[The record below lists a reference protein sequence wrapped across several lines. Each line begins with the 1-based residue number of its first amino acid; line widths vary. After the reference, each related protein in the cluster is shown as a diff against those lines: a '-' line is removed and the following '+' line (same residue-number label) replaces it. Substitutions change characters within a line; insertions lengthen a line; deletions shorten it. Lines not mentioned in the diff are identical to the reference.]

1 MKNILAWGT
10 LFCIL
15 SLFIGCEREV
25 SFTENEEE
33 TNSYFQLELNSNPQ
47 GAKVYFGDKATG
59 YATPCTMKYV
69 NSGYHSIKL
78 KLDLFADG
86 NFGVSGNQRQRV
98 QRFYDFYSDT
108 RNYGQ
113 IYCNSTP
120 YGAAIYLDGN
130 KTGLNTP
137 APLVKLWPG
146 KYRVKY
152 ELKNYRADSL
162 EAVVSANGT
171 FQANIAM
178 IDTTVYVDY
187 TRETDSFYGS
197 CVYADRKGRIWYGTA
212 YNGAFV
218 YENRRFTNFNHH
230 NSSLPTNTINLFFE
244 DSGGNIW
251 IGTTGGLVKYSAFNE
266 WAIYTNSNTPLPISQ
281 ISGICEDQNRNI
293 WISCGKAVLKFDGI
307 NWTIYSY
314 GNSNLPNNDM
324 TSITCSTDNSIWVS
338 ANNFGAYKYDGN
350 TWTAY
355 NSTNSAITTR
365 YLSHI
370 AAAPGNVVYA
380 VAIDGIFK
388 FSGGVWSKVN
398 ISLGGAINGVFV
410 DNTGTLWVGLSV
422 STLVLKPDGTSTSF
436 IINSVPNVSSV
447 STRGFAKD
455 SEKNIWIST
464 YKLGLVKYK
473 YGK

>member
-15 SLFIGCEREV
+15 IFIIGCEREV
-25 SFTENEEE
+25 ALTESEE
-33 TNSYFQLELNSNPQ
+33 TNTYFQLEINSNPQ
-47 GAKVYFGDKATG
+47 GAKVYLGDKATG
-59 YATPCTMKYV
+59 YVTPCTMKYV
-69 NSGYHSIKL
+69 NTGYHTINL
-78 KLDLFADG
+78 KKDLFTDG
-86 NFGVSGNQRQRV
+86 TFGVNGNQKQKV
-98 QRFYDFYSDT
+98 ERFYDFYSDT

-113 IYCNSTP
+113 IYCSSTP
-120 YGAAIYLDGN
+120 SGAAIYLDEN
-130 KTGLNTP
+130 RTGLNTP
-137 APLVKLWPG
+137 AALTRLWPG
-146 KYRVKY
+146 KYRVKF
-152 ELKNYRADSL
+152 ELQNYRADSV

-171 FQANIAM
+171 FQAIIPM

-187 TRETDSFYGS
+187 TRETNSFYGS
-197 CVYADRKGRIWYGTA
+197 CVYADSKGRIWYGTA
-212 YNGAFV
+212 YNGAYV
-218 YENRRFTNFNHH
+218 YEGKKFSNYTYH
-230 NSSLPTNTINLFFE
+230 NSPLPTNTVNIFFE

-251 IGTTGGLVKYSAFNE
+251 ISTTGGLVKYTPEKE
-266 WAIYTNSNTPLPISQ
+266 WIIYNSSNTPLPVSQ
-281 ISGICEDQNRNI
+281 ISGICEDRNKNI

-307 NWTIYSY
+307 NWTVYSY

-355 NSTNSAITTR
+355 NSTNSAISSR
-365 YLSHI
+365 YLNVI
-370 AAAPGNVVYA
+370 TAGPGNIVYA
-380 VAIDGIFK
+380 GSADGIFK

-398 ISLGGAINGVFV
+398 VALGSTINCIYV
-410 DNTGTLWVGLSV
+410 DNSGVVWVGLFA
-422 STLVLKPDGTSTSF
+422 STLVIKPDGTSTSF

-464 YKLGLVKYK
+464 YKLGLVKFK